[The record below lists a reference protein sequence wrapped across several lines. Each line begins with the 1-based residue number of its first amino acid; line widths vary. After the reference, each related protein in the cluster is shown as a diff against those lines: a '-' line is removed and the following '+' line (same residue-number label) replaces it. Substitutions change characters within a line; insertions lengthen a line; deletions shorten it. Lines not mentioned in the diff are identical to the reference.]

1 MRGGGVL
8 GGRGGANFWYNDD
21 DDVDQF
27 FRLGGRLTQ
36 VDGWE
41 GLQKNGCSKSGP
53 KMPIAI
59 SGNPSFFPP
68 SLGWRGDRF
77 GPTSTSRCHWRW
89 RQAFLGEFRDEA
101 VKMQSRS
108 GSPLERLRETQTG
121 ENEAKVDKNG
131 RRKL

>member
-59 SGNPSFFPP
+59 SGNPSFF
-68 SLGWRGDRF
+68 SVAG
-77 GPTSTSRCHWRW
+77 
-89 RQAFLGEFRDEA
+89 
-101 VKMQSRS
+101 
-108 GSPLERLRETQTG
+108 LERVIGLAQQARLVVTG
-121 ENEAKVDKNG
+121 AGV
-131 RRKL
+131 RLS